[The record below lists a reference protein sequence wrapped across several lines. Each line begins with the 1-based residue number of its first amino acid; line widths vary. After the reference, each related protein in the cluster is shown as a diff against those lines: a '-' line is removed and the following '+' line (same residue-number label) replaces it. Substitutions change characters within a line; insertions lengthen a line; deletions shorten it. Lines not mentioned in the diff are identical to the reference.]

1 MKKYALILL
10 LLVIA
15 GTTSAQTILNR
26 FPLELKK
33 SSEYLQILN
42 AENAQKEYFTFVTD
56 KEKCILLKSN
66 SALFLKDSLS
76 IPRPHRD
83 YDFMAGVT
91 FSTSGHPQV
100 YWVSKDY
107 RQIKLVDFDLE
118 NRTSTFLDYE
128 NNNSREK
135 IVDAFTVDNIFYIL
149 SITSENTLKFTHF
162 SNSGKN
168 EHEIDLGTKNTENG
182 NSIDR
187 HLVSSIFDY
196 GLTKIESNLYTP
208 LYMATAKVK
217 RYLIGSIYTLTFDVK
232 NGTTICNIN
241 LADFSFEKNAF
252 PYDISNKNAGSNSFL
267 LKDELYQITAN
278 STAITVEGFDVKTK
292 TSIGKYQA
300 NSKEEISFKNSP
312 LLLQAENGRV
322 RTLKNT
328 SKMLNK
334 MDFSSL
340 GISIYTTPNYNL
352 FTLGGVREVASG
364 GGLALAI
371 GLGIGGAL
379 SGSDVMAG
387 SDFISESMQSIY
399 FESFFDYDFKH
410 TNASFRPI
418 YIDALGEF
426 LNTTRPAV
434 YNISTFKNFVIL
446 NYYDSK
452 AKELVMRKFEDIV
465 D

>member
-1 MKKYALILL
+1 MKKYTFILL
-10 LLVIA
+10 LLA
-15 GTTSAQTILNR
+15 MFGSTWAQTILNR

-33 SSEYLQILN
+33 SSEYFQILN
-42 AENAQKEYFTFVTD
+42 AENSQKEYFTFVTD
-56 KEKCILLKSN
+56 KEKCTLLKSN
-66 SALFLKDSLS
+66 SALFFKDSLT

-83 YDFMAGVT
+83 YDFMAGAT
-91 FSTSGHPQV
+91 FSTNGNPQV

-118 NRTSTFLDYE
+118 NRTSSFLDYE

-135 IVDAFTVDNIFYIL
+135 IVDAFTVDNVFYIL
-149 SITSENTLKFTHF
+149 SLTSENTLKFTHF

-168 EHEIDLGTKNTENG
+168 EHTIDLGTKNTQNG
-182 NSIDR
+182 SEMDR

-196 GLTKIESNLYTP
+196 GLTKIESKLYTP

-217 RYLIGSIYTLTFDVK
+217 RYLTGNTYTLTFDVK
-232 NGTTICNIN
+232 NATTICSIN

-252 PYDISNKNAGSNSFL
+252 PYAISNNAGSNSFL
-267 LKDELYQITAN
+267 INEVLYQITAN
-278 STAITVEGFDVKTK
+278 SAGITVEGFDVKTK
-292 TSIGKYQA
+292 NSIGKYHA
-300 NSKEEISFKNSP
+300 TSKEEINFKNSP

-328 SKMLNK
+328 SKMLNR

-340 GISIYTTPNYNL
+340 GISIYATPKYNL

-387 SDFISESMQSIY
+387 SDFISDSMQSIY
-399 FESFFDYDFKH
+399 FESFFDADFKH
-410 TNASFRPI
+410 TTAPFRPI

-426 LNTTRPAV
+426 LDRARPAV
-434 YNISTFKNFVIL
+434 YNIRTYQDYVIL

-452 AKELVMRKFEDIV
+452 DKELVMRKFEDIA

>member
-33 SSEYLQILN
+33 SSEYFQILN
-42 AENAQKEYFTFVTD
+42 AENSQKEYFTFVTD

-118 NRTSTFLDYE
+118 NRTSSFLDYE

-135 IVDAFTVDNIFYIL
+135 IVDAFTVDNVFYIL
-149 SITSENTLKFTHF
+149 SLTSENTLKFTHF

-168 EHEIDLGTKNTENG
+168 EHTIDLGTKNTENSSEV
-182 NSIDR
+182 NR

-196 GLTKIESNLYTP
+196 GLTKIESKLYAP

-217 RYLIGSIYTLTFDVK
+217 RYLTGNTYTLTFDVK
-232 NGTTICNIN
+232 NATTICTIN
-241 LADFSFEKNAF
+241 LADFSFVKEQF
-252 PYDISNKNAGSNSFL
+252 PYDISHKNSGSNSFL
-267 LKDELYQITAN
+267 LQDVLYQITA
-278 STAITVEGFDVKTK
+278 SAASITVEGIDTKTK
-292 TSIGKYQA
+292 KSLGKHQS
-300 NSKEEISFKNSP
+300 NSQDEISFKNSP
-312 LLLQAENGRV
+312 LLLQTENGRV

-340 GISIYTTPNYNL
+340 GISVYATPNYNL

-371 GLGIGGAL
+371 GLGIGGAM

-387 SDFISESMQSIY
+387 SDFISDSMQSIY
-399 FESFFDYDFKH
+399 FESFFDADFKH
-410 TNASFRPI
+410 TTAPFRPI

-434 YNISTFKNFVIL
+434 YNIGTYKNFVIL

-452 AKELVMRKFEDIV
+452 AKELVMRKFEDVI

>member
-1 MKKYALILL
+1 MKKYTFIFLL
-10 LLVIA
+10 LAIV
-15 GTTSAQTILNR
+15 GTTSGQTILNR

-33 SSEYLQILN
+33 SSEYFQILN
-42 AENAQKEYFTFVTD
+42 AENSQKEYFTFVTD
-56 KEKCILLKSN
+56 KEKCTLIKSN
-66 SALFLKDSLS
+66 SALFFKDSLT

-91 FSTSGHPQV
+91 FSVTGHPQV

-118 NRTSTFLDYE
+118 NRTSSFLDYE

-135 IVDAFTVDNIFYIL
+135 IVDAFTVDNVFYIL
-149 SITSENTLKFTHF
+149 SLTSENTLKFTHF

-168 EHEIDLGTKNTENG
+168 QHEIDLGNKSTEND
-182 NSIDR
+182 NKVDR

-196 GLTKIESNLYTP
+196 GLTKIESKLYTP

-217 RYLIGSIYTLTFDVK
+217 RYLTDNIYTLTFDAK
-232 NGTTICNIN
+232 KATTICNIN
-241 LADFSFEKNAF
+241 LTDFSFEKHAF
-252 PYDISNKNAGSNSFL
+252 PYAISNKNSGSNSFMV
-267 LKDELYQITAN
+267 KDVLYQITAN
-278 STAITVEGFDVKTK
+278 SAAITIEGFDVKTK
-292 TSIGKYQA
+292 NSIGKYHA
-300 NSKEEISFKNSP
+300 VSKEEISFKNSP

-322 RTLKNT
+322 RTLKST
-328 SKMLNK
+328 SKMLNR

-340 GISIYTTPNYNL
+340 GISIYATPNYNL
-352 FTLGGVREVASG
+352 FTLGGVRQVASG

-387 SDFISESMQSIY
+387 SDFISDSMQSIY
-399 FESFFDYDFKH
+399 FESFFDTDFKH
-410 TNASFRPI
+410 TTAPFRPI
-418 YIDALGEF
+418 YIDAMGEF
-426 LNTTRPAV
+426 LDDTRPTV
-434 YNISTFKNFVIL
+434 YNISTYKNFVIL

-452 AKELVMRKFEDIV
+452 AKELVMRKFEDVV